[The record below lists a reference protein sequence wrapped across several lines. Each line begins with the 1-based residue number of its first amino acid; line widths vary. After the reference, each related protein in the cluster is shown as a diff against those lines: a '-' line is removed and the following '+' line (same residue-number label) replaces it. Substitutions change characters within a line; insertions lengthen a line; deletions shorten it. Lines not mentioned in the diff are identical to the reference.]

1 MITRSQRKAVFLII
15 GMVCISLF
23 TATAYAT
30 TDHITLDGKS
40 LTVEDII
47 SIADGATVSVTDEAY
62 QRVKQSN
69 EVLLQAAREGQ
80 PIYGFTTGVGWN
92 KDEPI
97 IDPDGNFTSELI
109 QKSIKFNKSLIRAH
123 CGGIGPDLDACT
135 VRAMMA
141 IRLNMILDGSA
152 GIKPGFIQIYLD
164 FINKNIIP
172 SVPSKGSIGEGDITI
187 VSHIALAMIGEGDV
201 YVNGAKILTKK
212 ALQNAGIQMIEP
224 YAKDALSI
232 FSNNSY
238 SLALAAFALSEIKQ
252 LQYVQKLVY
261 ALSLEGLNGNV
272 APFLNGSMAL
282 RQYHRGE
289 QTLAATLRTI
299 LEGSFLWNES
309 EERALQD
316 PLSFRDAQ
324 WVMSVMEMNIERM
337 ASGFNLQIN
346 MTDDNPGTSI
356 DATTESDLYAIKQY
370 YLKKGKGALF
380 PTSNFESLPWVFDF
394 EAAAIAV
401 SHNSNASALRIT
413 KLGMPQFTHL
423 ARFLG
428 TENTFHAFGAMQ
440 KPVTALMAENRYL
453 ANPASLDTYAMAG
466 DIEDVA
472 TNAPF
477 VVEKLRRIIDNHFHI
492 LGIEL
497 MHAAQAID
505 LRKQKNPMLTLGKQ
519 TKPLFQQYR
528 KIVPFLDKDR
538 PFTPYFRKSA
548 QFLKRYG
555 K

>member
-1 MITRSQRKAVFLII
+1 MVTGSRHKAVFLII
-15 GMVCISLF
+15 GMVCTGLF
-23 TATAYAT
+23 TAPAYAA

-47 SIADGATVSVTDEAY
+47 NIADGAVVSVTEEAY

-80 PIYGFTTGVGWN
+80 PIYGFTVGVGWN
-92 KDEPI
+92 KDESI
-97 IDPDGNFTSELI
+97 IDPDGNFTPELI

-123 CGGIGPDLDACT
+123 CGGIGPDLDART

-152 GIKPGFIQIYLD
+152 GIQPGFIQIYLD

-172 SVPSKGSIGEGDITI
+172 AVPSRGSIGEADITI
-187 VSHIALAMIGEGDV
+187 VSQIALAMIGEGDV
-201 YVNGAKILTKK
+201 YVKDVKIPAKK
-212 ALQNAGIQMIEP
+212 ALQDAGIRTIEP
-224 YAKDALSI
+224 YAKDALAI

-272 APFLNGSMAL
+272 APFLSGSMAL
-282 RQYHRGE
+282 RRYHRSE
-289 QTLAATLRTI
+289 QKLAAALRTI
-299 LEGSFLWNES
+299 LEGSFLWNKS
-309 EERALQD
+309 EKRALQD

-324 WVMSVMEMNIERM
+324 WLMSVMEMNIERM
-337 ASGFNLQIN
+337 AIGFSLQIN
-346 MTDDNPGTSI
+346 MSDDNPGTSL
-356 DATTESDLYAIKQY
+356 DAASGSDLYAIKQH

-380 PTSNFESLPWVFDF
+380 PTSNFEPLPWVFDF
-394 EAAAIAV
+394 ETAAIAV

-413 KLGMPQFTHL
+413 KLGMPQFTNL
-423 ARFLG
+423 SRFLG
-428 TENTFHAFGAMQ
+428 TKNTIHAFGAMQ

-453 ANPASLDTYAMAG
+453 ANPASLDTYAIAG

-505 LRKQKNPMLTLGKQ
+505 LRKQENSMLTLGKQ
-519 TKPLFQQYR
+519 TELLFQQYR

-548 QFLKRYG
+548 RFLKTYG

>member
-1 MITRSQRKAVFLII
+1 MTTQSKRKAVFLII
-15 GMVCISLF
+15 GMVCIGLF
-23 TATAYAT
+23 TAAAYAK
-30 TDHITLDGKS
+30 TDHIILDGKS
-40 LTVEDII
+40 LTVESII
-47 SIADGATVSVTDEAY
+47 NIADGAAVSVTDEAY
-62 QRVKQSN
+62 QRVKESN

-80 PIYGFTTGVGWN
+80 PIYGFTVGVGWN
-92 KDEPI
+92 KDESI
-97 IDPDGNFTSELI
+97 INPDGSFTPKLI

-123 CGGIGPDLDACT
+123 CGGVGPDLDART

-141 IRLNMILDGSA
+141 VRLNMILDGSA
-152 GIKPGFIQIYLD
+152 GIQPGFIQIYLD
-164 FINKNIIP
+164 FLNKNIIP
-172 SVPSKGSIGEGDITI
+172 SVPSRGSVGEADITI
-187 VSHIALAMIGEGDV
+187 VSQIALAMIGEGDV
-201 YVNGAKILTKK
+201 YVNGSKTSAKK
-212 ALQNAGIQMIEP
+212 ALRNAGIQMIEP

-272 APFLNGSMAL
+272 APFLSGSMAL
-282 RQYHRGE
+282 RRYHRGE
-289 QTLAATLRTI
+289 QKLAAALRAI
-299 LEGSFLWNES
+299 LEGSSLWNKS

-324 WVMSVMEMNIERM
+324 WMMSVMEMNIKRM
-337 ASGFNLQIN
+337 TGGFSLQIN
-346 MTDDNPGTSI
+346 LSDDNPGTSI
-356 DATTESDLYAIKQY
+356 AATTQSDLYAVKQH
-370 YLKKGKGALF
+370 YLKNRKGALF
-380 PTSNFESLPWVFDF
+380 PTSNFEPLPWVFDF

-413 KLGMPQFTHL
+413 KLGMPQFTQL

-428 TENTFHAFGAMQ
+428 TENTIHAFGAMQ

-453 ANPASLDTYAMAG
+453 ANPASLDTYAIAG

-519 TKPLFQQYR
+519 TKPLFRQYR
-528 KIVPFLDKDR
+528 KIVPFLDNDR

-548 QFLKRYG
+548 RFLKMYG